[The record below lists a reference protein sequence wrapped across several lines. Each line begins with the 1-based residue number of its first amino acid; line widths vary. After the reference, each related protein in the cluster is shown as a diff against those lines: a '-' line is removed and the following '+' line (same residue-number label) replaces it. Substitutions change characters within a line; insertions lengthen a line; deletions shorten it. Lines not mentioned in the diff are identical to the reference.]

1 MFGKTAI
8 LLVNLGTPDAPTR
21 GAVYRYLKEFLLDKR
36 VLDVNFILRNI
47 LVRGI
52 IAPFRSGKS
61 AALYQKLWTE
71 EGSPLKVYG
80 YKLAEMVQQRLGD
93 DYIVEL
99 AMRYQNPSIESVL
112 DKLMKAQVSKII
124 VLPLFPQYASAT
136 TGSVH
141 EEVMRCLSAYQ
152 IVPEVNFINSYHD
165 NPNLIAAFAEKA
177 KSYSVETY
185 DHFLFSFHGLP
196 QRQLRKAD
204 TCGHC
209 LKQEGCCETIS
220 IRNQHC
226 YSAQCYATAQAIA
239 QKLNIPKEKYTIC
252 FQSRLGR
259 DPWIQ
264 PYTSEVLKER
274 RKLGDKNML
283 VFCPAFVCDCLETTI
298 EIGEEYHE
306 EWEELGG
313 ERLDLVEG
321 LNDNPLWADTVCEL
335 VKNELFAENFKL
347 SSR

>member
-36 VLDVNFILRNI
+36 VLDVNFILRNF

-61 AALYQKLWTE
+61 AQLYQKLWTA
-71 EGSPLKVYG
+71 EGSPLKVFG
-80 YKLAEMVQQRLGD
+80 YKLVEMVKERMGNE
-93 DYIVEL
+93 YIVEL
-99 AMRYQNPSIESVL
+99 AMRYQTPSIQSVL
-112 DKLMKAQVSKII
+112 DKMMQQQVSKII

-152 IVPEVNFINSYHD
+152 IVPELSFINSYYD
-165 NPNLIAAFAEKA
+165 NPNLISAFVD
-177 KSYSVETY
+177 KSKDYLLENYEHV
-185 DHFLFSFHGLP
+185 LFSFHGLP
-196 QRQLRKAD
+196 KRQLRKAD

-209 LKQEGCCETIS
+209 FRSENCCENIS
-220 IRNQHC
+220 IKNQHC
-226 YSAQCYATAQAIA
+226 YSAQCYSTAQAIA
-239 QKLNIPKEKYTIC
+239 QKLAIPKEKYTIC

-259 DPWIQ
+259 DPWLQ
-264 PYTSEVLKER
+264 PYTSDILKQR
-274 RKLGDKNML
+274 YKLGDKNIL
-283 VFCPAFVCDCLETTI
+283 VFCPAFVSDCLETTI
-298 EIGEEYHE
+298 EIGEEYAE
-306 EWEELGG
+306 EWHELGG

-321 LNDNPLWADTVCEL
+321 LNDSPIWADTVCEL
-335 VKNELFAENFKL
+335 LKDRLKTTEIKIL
-347 SSR
+347 